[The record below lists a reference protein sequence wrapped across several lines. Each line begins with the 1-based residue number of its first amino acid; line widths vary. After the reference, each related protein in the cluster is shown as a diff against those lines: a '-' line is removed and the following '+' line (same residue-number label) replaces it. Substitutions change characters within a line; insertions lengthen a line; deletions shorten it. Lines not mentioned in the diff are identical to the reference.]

1 MKQTLTGLPIALAA
15 LWPLLTACGPA
26 TPQVV
31 VPSVG
36 VAETLATSTAQETA
50 EEEAPGAPSA
60 PKCGKDPEGCYWKA
74 VELAQGSERDRK
86 HATGLLLS
94 ACKRGAAEACGDRS
108 KVLAK
113 GSYKRAL
120 KLIDKG
126 EWASA
131 IGYLATADQ
140 LVPGA
145 QPKYWMAVCF
155 DRQAKS
161 QEAKSHYESFLASAN
176 PDKHLDKVEY
186 AKKRIEEIDKGVPM
200 SSSTPPP

>member
-1 MKQTLTGLPIALAA
+1 MKQTLTLSPIALAA
-15 LWPLLTACGPA
+15 LWALLTACGPA
-26 TPQVV
+26 TEQVV

-36 VAETLATSTAQETA
+36 VAEPQPTSTAPETA
-50 EEEAPGAPSA
+50 EEETPGAPSG
-60 PKCGKDPEGCYWKA
+60 PKCGKDPEGCYWQA
-74 VELAQGSERDRK
+74 VELAQGSESERRR
-86 HATGLLLS
+86 ATGLLLT
-94 ACKRGAAEACGDRS
+94 ACKRGATEACGDRS

-113 GSYKRAL
+113 GSYKLAL

-161 QEAKSHYESFLASAN
+161 QEAKSHYESFLAFAN
-176 PDKHLDKVEY
+176 PDKYIDKIEY